1 MMERNYPS
9 SSFSDPL
16 APAAQTAAWA
26 YERAG
31 LKPSLSYGAGPTEA
45 DLLHRQAYTAAQLPS
60 YSAAHHPAGL
70 AGLFDTSIHGTGIN
84 TTETSVMNFLSAIE
98 SRTSSGA
105 TLLPQFRASS
115 WQTGMHSSADLFV
128 TGALPTSGTFPPT
141 SALSAYQ
148 HPSSFSSRNFAT
160 TPTLTLQDGTFS
172 AASNGLL
179 SHDPIL
185 QLKASQCTIPT
196 ALTFDRLGSTVL
208 TSSLPPQ
215 SSTYRSAQES
225 APHLLQPQFS
235 LLPSALAG
243 AQQASQA
250 YSTAVFAGS
259 TASIER
265 ALQRECSVIKHHQ
278 RPSSTQS
285 VQAQLAGSHHSLQTY
300 LSSASGIT
308 LQDTPRQSSLSCSP
322 LADITQVSNGG
333 LQQKASRVTV
343 ELAQSYTSS
352 IPSSG
357 YPLSSVKGKN
367 CSTKPPPMSTK
378 TSKPQSV
385 VLPVQT
391 QSYTKSAQ
399 SQSSVISSQA
409 QIYSTAQLPSLLS
422 VSQSQTYVSTQSP
435 NLTTVSDSQSY
446 SSLKSEDLL
455 YKAINSFSGQSQAIP
470 SASPTLRHSPGQQHS
485 LPPVSNESYSDQARN
500 LSSVTRSQSYTP
512 SQSQSLSPVSHS
524 PINYTSQS
532 HILSASPS
540 ICYTSG
546 QNLVPSS
553 SLAYSSSPGVQN
565 VSTASPTRNYIS
577 LPSSQSSQTQGS
589 PSPQSQT
596 FLPTVQSPFA
606 SPSRPQTLH
615 NSRLSSEVK
624 SYARKKKLQ
633 TDGYSPSKQEAEFP
647 MQDLQT
653 LQQHNTIEASNQ
665 RLGEGEIGD
674 QESAYRVSKADD
686 RYYSSGVIRSS
697 SRLDDQE
704 LGLLL
709 QRSKKDER
717 MVSSVTQLS
726 QQIAH
731 SNSVAS
737 QEIKHSANLMQ
748 TSHDREHTKERTQ
761 QNEIINKAN
770 ETKTEE
776 NTGSV
781 TSNSAQIASHGLR
794 LDQQLSLPNTH
805 SLLESDCDLQ
815 ILQQSMLQSNF
826 EQTKIST
833 PMPQIQRLQQTGHPF
848 LQMDSHVH
856 KNVGPSQQQIQPQNL
871 EVMKMDIVELPKPMQ
886 HQERTTKDNFRLPN
900 QHDTKSQFVSLSSM
914 CFPESMLLTDEKN
927 ILSNVDDILAAT
939 AAACGVTTQEF
950 AKAASSSGDIAVE
963 NSNSSKSHYRS
974 DVGLVSQNFVT
985 SQAAI
990 VKNENVN
997 TDSLNSSQM
1006 SLILQPASTVQP
1018 ENQTFDKTP
1027 IDMSVQNMLSDIGSQ
1042 VLRPDNEEQ
1051 SATSATINRQSNT
1064 NQGIEEDNGVQND
1077 VFSDPTGQN
1086 LASQDTS
1093 AHEETATSDNDHVDD
1108 RTVTA
1113 NQTNLL
1119 LTETQTCRI
1128 SGSVVD
1134 GVKRDITE
1142 SNISSNRGITL
1153 PSADENANHKDN
1165 NDAQVKR
1172 TISKGIDIS
1181 LPCSPADIAES
1192 YFDSFQ
1198 HQERIR
1204 QKIKEVEEQQPEVKC
1219 GFIGS
1224 FLDFLKGEPKVAPP
1238 PKVPNR
1244 TKRSAAPILRAPI
1257 LQHVPFKNLPL
1268 MNPVAPLDSDST
1280 ESQNMM
1286 EDGFKKKV
1294 ETLPSFSSSDEDSG
1308 GGRDLQKS
1316 ISTALSALEDT
1327 SDKKNKSGQAKT
1339 SAPALRIQSSQR
1351 ITHSFLPMDGPKP
1364 HSNGGQCGQPLH
1376 RPQSSDV
1383 VKMGM
1388 PGPPKPLQQKELTT
1402 EHIFK
1407 HPNQHDSKSQCVS
1420 FGSVCFPESMLHID
1434 KRNIC
1439 SNMNDIS
1446 ATTTC
1451 GVTAHES
1458 VKAASSNGNLSV
1470 DKGADSKPR
1479 FQSDVRYVTPGFTT
1493 LQAAVA
1499 KHDTLNAV
1507 HLSNSQKSLNL
1518 SPVSKMQSKDIAFDK
1533 THNATSDQNV
1543 PSDMGSPALKPGQKE
1558 QVHSSDT
1565 INRHS
1570 STNPRVE
1577 ENDVYSNAF
1586 NSTRSSNFSSPGSSL
1601 EKETT
1606 LSDKD
1611 FNVCVEKG
1619 KMTANQTNVLTP
1631 VHTDKQ
1637 LCDNP
1642 ENTADDGK
1650 KGITQGYH
1658 QKNQEVEQFLCKYLS
1673 EDENANQKQAE
1684 DGLPIKRQ
1692 ISKGIDISLPYTP
1705 DDIADSYFDSFHH
1718 QERIR
1723 EKIKE
1728 VEQQLPEVKS
1738 EFIGSFLDFLKDEP
1752 RHLFTPP
1759 TANMPNQISRPTAPI
1774 LRAPILQHVAF
1785 TNLPLMTPVA
1795 PLDISNT
1802 EKLKKV
1808 ENRPKIQLETF
1819 SSSGEDSGGDRY
1831 LRKSISTALSALDAT
1846 SEKKIKSESGK
1857 VTAAPVV
1864 KQETPC
1870 TSPPAIKVEEIPK
1883 AIETPKQPVFDGQLA
1898 KSQGSVAFEG
1908 STEDEQSD
1916 SGGEGMFRERDEFV
1930 VKIEDMDALKLA
1942 LNTGTEPPAIW
1953 KVQKALLQK
1962 FVPEVRDGQRQYSA
1976 TNSYLGYFGD
1986 AKTKYKRVY
1995 AKFIENANKKE
2006 YVRVCSRKP
2015 RIKPQPVRPA
2025 HTKGMVNNKAQD
2037 SLAPKNVTTKVSTVK
2052 SKGKQPKIKAE
2063 PPPKKRKTW
2072 KEEFSSSHPDVTPE
2086 VHTGADPPPDQLMPV
2101 PEQHTT
2107 ATEQS
2112 PPSQIDPSPA
2122 LIQQQQ
2128 PSSKQLIPAVSQPSP
2143 VPKQSPSASNQSL
2156 PATKEL
2162 LPDQKQLPPSPKEP
2176 QLSTKQP
2183 PVPKRARPPPKRVR
2197 PPPKRARQAEVL
2209 QPLLTEKQDLLQPEK
2224 PEPLPSEKQELT
2236 PAEKEEHQQA
2246 EKLVPSTPVKAD
2258 TLTTE
2263 RLESSSSEKQLGLP
2277 LKQSPLTPNPTSTA
2291 PKEPQTTPEPLLSL
2305 FTARSLR
2312 TRAMKETFK
2321 SYMELLV
2328 SVALDAETMQALEN
2342 SNDELLLPSMRKI
2355 DGMLNESQKKLLDKL
2370 NLVQSHKNALESFPE
2385 LTVNLRENKSRK
2397 GPTSVSKIKVNGKT
2411 YNKKTLQNCKTSN
2424 RSSQEFTV
2432 KPERTH
2438 LCSLY
2443 HSLHHFKYHMYLTC
2457 KDEISTVLKG
2467 NADLG
2472 QEQIVQ
2478 LCMKNMPWVEDL
2490 FEKFGE
2496 LLSDVQE
2503 KCS

>member
-1327 SDKKNKSGQAKT
+1327 SDKKNKS
-1339 SAPALRIQSSQR
+1339 
-1351 ITHSFLPMDGPKP
+1351 
-1364 HSNGGQCGQPLH
+1364 
-1376 RPQSSDV
+1376 
-1383 VKMGM
+1383 
-1388 PGPPKPLQQKELTT
+1388 
-1402 EHIFK
+1402 
-1407 HPNQHDSKSQCVS
+1407 
-1420 FGSVCFPESMLHID
+1420 
-1434 KRNIC
+1434 
-1439 SNMNDIS
+1439 
-1446 ATTTC
+1446 
-1451 GVTAHES
+1451 
-1458 VKAASSNGNLSV
+1458 
-1470 DKGADSKPR
+1470 
-1479 FQSDVRYVTPGFTT
+1479 
-1493 LQAAVA
+1493 
-1499 KHDTLNAV
+1499 
-1507 HLSNSQKSLNL
+1507 
-1518 SPVSKMQSKDIAFDK
+1518 
-1533 THNATSDQNV
+1533 
-1543 PSDMGSPALKPGQKE
+1543 
-1558 QVHSSDT
+1558 
-1565 INRHS
+1565 
-1570 STNPRVE
+1570 
-1577 ENDVYSNAF
+1577 
-1586 NSTRSSNFSSPGSSL
+1586 
-1601 EKETT
+1601 
-1606 LSDKD
+1606 
-1611 FNVCVEKG
+1611 
-1619 KMTANQTNVLTP
+1619 
-1631 VHTDKQ
+1631 
-1637 LCDNP
+1637 
-1642 ENTADDGK
+1642 
-1650 KGITQGYH
+1650 
-1658 QKNQEVEQFLCKYLS
+1658 
-1673 EDENANQKQAE
+1673 
-1684 DGLPIKRQ
+1684 
-1692 ISKGIDISLPYTP
+1692 
-1705 DDIADSYFDSFHH
+1705 
-1718 QERIR
+1718 
-1723 EKIKE
+1723 
-1728 VEQQLPEVKS
+1728 
-1738 EFIGSFLDFLKDEP
+1738 
-1752 RHLFTPP
+1752 
-1759 TANMPNQISRPTAPI
+1759 
-1774 LRAPILQHVAF
+1774 
-1785 TNLPLMTPVA
+1785 
-1795 PLDISNT
+1795 
-1802 EKLKKV
+1802 
-1808 ENRPKIQLETF
+1808 
-1819 SSSGEDSGGDRY
+1819 
-1831 LRKSISTALSALDAT
+1831 
-1846 SEKKIKSESGK
+1846 ESGK